1 MVKEKSCD
9 HGENSLVSTE
19 LECLARILTHINQGY
34 YTIILKAWFFTF

>member
-19 LECLARILTHINQGY
+19 LECFSKNSHPYEPGLLYNY
-34 YTIILKAWFFTF
+34 P